1 MSYRAYIIAFDPEH
15 GTYTETEIME
25 GFATEQEAVDHARN
39 RLPEV
44 QQELAKLGENLLCS
58 YRIRVVVPL
67 KSCRFSAH
75 NITTVVAH
83 CPGECRGFFISKVTP
98 RCY

>member
-1 MSYRAYIIAFDPEH
+1 MPPKVFGQQDHSYFDGPNRQFWGDTMSYRVYIIAFDPEH

-58 YRIRVVVPL
+58 YRIRVVD
-67 KSCRFSAH
+67 SAE
-75 NITTVVAH
+75 IL
-83 CPGECRGFFISKVTP
+83 PFLRS
-98 RCY
+98 

>member
-15 GTYTETEIME
+15 GTYTETETEIME

-58 YRIRVVVPL
+58 YRIRVVD
-67 KSCRFSAH
+67 SAE
-75 NITTVVAH
+75 IL
-83 CPGECRGFFISKVTP
+83 PFIRS
-98 RCY
+98 

>member
-58 YRIRVVVPL
+58 YRIRVA
-67 KSCRFSAH
+67 R
-75 NITTVVAH
+75 
-83 CPGECRGFFISKVTP
+83 KVIQQLRQQQAVRQRSMMIDGAQTP
-98 RCY
+98 

>member
-25 GFATEQEAVDHARN
+25 GFATDQEAVDHARN

-58 YRIRVVVPL
+58 YRIRVVD
-67 KSCRFSAH
+67 SAE
-75 NITTVVAH
+75 IL
-83 CPGECRGFFISKVTP
+83 PFIRS
-98 RCY
+98 

>member
-1 MSYRAYIIAFDPEH
+1 MSYRAYITCLDPVD

-44 QQELAKLGENLLCS
+44 QQELIKLGNNVLCS
-58 YRIRVVVPL
+58 YRTREVPE
-67 KSCRFSAH
+67 AE
-75 NITTVVAH
+75 I
-83 CPGECRGFFISKVTP
+83 ISFLRK
-98 RCY
+98 

>member
-44 QQELAKLGENLLCS
+44 Q
-58 YRIRVVVPL
+58 
-67 KSCRFSAH
+67 
-75 NITTVVAH
+75 
-83 CPGECRGFFISKVTP
+83 
-98 RCY
+98 